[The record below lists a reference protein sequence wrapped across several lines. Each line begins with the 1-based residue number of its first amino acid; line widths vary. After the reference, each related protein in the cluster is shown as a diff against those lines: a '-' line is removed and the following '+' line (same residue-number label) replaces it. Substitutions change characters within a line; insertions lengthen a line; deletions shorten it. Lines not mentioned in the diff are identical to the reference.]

1 MPPKEPKKDYVK
13 PKNCPEYLSRMYDEY
28 DEVCNE
34 INNGFIAETTKRHER
49 LTELINKLMDE
60 NSEEYAKFNAMQKS
74 YFILQHQAM
83 SALLS
88 SVRGYERSLALR
100 IDYESYMF
108 DVNSRIDESE
118 EK

>member
-1 MPPKEPKKDYVK
+1 MPPKEVEKDYIK

-34 INNGFIAETTKRHER
+34 INDGFIAETAKRHER
-49 LTELINKLMDE
+49 LTALINKLTDD
-60 NSEEYAKFNAMQKS
+60 NSEESKKFTAMQKS

-83 SALLS
+83 STLLS
-88 SVRGYERSLALR
+88 SIRGYERSLALR
-100 IDYESYMF
+100 IDYESYML
-108 DVNSRIDESE
+108 DVNSETDGSE